1 MPAPTYEWQKSSY
14 CGQGD
19 SCVHIATDPTG
30 TVHLTESSDPTA
42 AILRTTPTAF
52 AALLRTTQRPAGAE
66 TA

>member
-1 MPAPTYEWQKSSY
+1 MPELTWQKSSH
-14 CGQGD
+14 CQEGN

-30 TVHLTESSDPTA
+30 TIHLTESSDPTA

-52 AALLRTTQRPAGAE
+52 AALLRTTQRRADAE